1 MPTVR
6 DIVQFFDQHSPTH
19 LAEEWDNT
27 GLLLGL
33 PERPVRKLL
42 TCLTLSPDVAAEARD
57 QGVDLVVTHHPIF
70 FKPVKRLT
78 GDDLQ
83 QRMILEL
90 AQAGVAVF
98 SAHTRFDSAREG
110 INQHL
115 AETLGLRDIAALEP
129 ASAPASYKLVVM
141 VPRDHVEQVRRAMWD
156 AGAGVIGQY
165 TECSFVMPGT
175 GSFRGGQE
183 SHPAIGEAGKYQTVE
198 EYRIDMVC
206 PAPLV
211 DQVITAMKRAHP
223 YEETAYDIV
232 PRRSPQLEIGVGR
245 FGVVPEIQKAGE
257 TRPPTLAEFLDH
269 IKQVLNL
276 GHVQYAGRL
285 DRPVRRAGVACGA
298 GGEFWRVAL
307 KRRCDV
313 LLTGEARFHTCLE
326 ARDSHC
332 ALALVGHYA
341 TERPAMETLA
351 QLLTQRF
358 PTVQAWPS
366 RVETDALQTR

>member
-6 DIVQFFDQHSPTH
+6 EIVQFFDQHSPGH

-42 TCLTLSPDVAAEARD
+42 TCLTLSPDVGREARE
-57 QGVDLVVTHHPIF
+57 QCVDLVVTHHPIF

-83 QRMILEL
+83 HRMILEL
-90 AQAGVAVF
+90 AEAGVAVF

-115 AETLGLRDIAALEP
+115 AESLRLGDIAALEP
-129 ASAPASYKLVVM
+129 ASAPASFKLVVM
-141 VPRDHVEQVRRAMWD
+141 VPRTHVEQVQRAMWA
-156 AGAGVIGQY
+156 AGAGVIGHY
-165 TECSFVMPGT
+165 TECSFLMPGT
-175 GSFRGGQE
+175 GSFRGGRE
-183 SHPAIGEAGKYQTVE
+183 SRPAIGAAGQLETVE

-211 DQVITAMKRAHP
+211 DQVIAAMKKAHP

-245 FGVVPEIQKAGE
+245 FGTVPEVPGE
-257 TRPPTLAEFLDH
+257 GGPRPPTLGEFLDEV
-269 IKQVLNL
+269 KRVLGL
-276 GHVQYAGRL
+276 GHVQYAGHL
-285 DRPVRRAGVACGA
+285 DRPIRRAGVACGA
-298 GGEFWRVAL
+298 AGELWRVAL

-326 ARDSHC
+326 ARDSTC
-332 ALALVGHYA
+332 ALALAGHYA
-341 TERPAMETLA
+341 TERPAMESLA
-351 QLLTQRF
+351 RLLGERF
-358 PTVQAWPS
+358 PAVEAWAS
-366 RVETDALQTR
+366 RVEIDALQTR